1 MKKHPKL
8 IICDLDNSQLDWF
21 KYFTHSTKKSIL
33 LASEIIKIPYNQLC
47 DEFKSIVDKEDNI
60 EYPFA
65 IQLLPSVLNYYNN
78 DVQRVL
84 AECANPARSVF
95 KLEAYP
101 YLKPYDNVL
110 KTIQKI
116 KSEYPNTKL
125 VVLTDAPLQLAV
137 SRMHRMSILNY
148 FDGVYGLENSKIP
161 LIKNEVAVS
170 HDLLLKNID
179 KWRYGFIG
187 KARELPNDYRK
198 PSPNGF
204 KNILLDFKLEQ
215 YEKSDIVYIGDN
227 VHRDILL
234 ANDMKVTSCLAA
246 YGLKVDPQ
254 LVETIREFIPERF
267 IHKGLDLSEEHPI
280 ADHICEDFS
289 DLLKIL
295 EDL

>member
-8 IICDLDNSQLDWF
+8 IITDLDNTNLCWF
-21 KYFTHSTKKSIL
+21 KYFAHSTKKSIL
-33 LASEIIKIPYNQLC
+33 LASEITKIPYEQLC
-47 DEFKSIVDKEDNI
+47 DEFKQVIDREDNI

-65 IQLLPSVLNYYNN
+65 IQLLPSIMKHYDF
-78 DVQRVL
+78 DVKKIL
-84 AECANPARSVF
+84 SECANPARSIF

-110 KTIQKI
+110 RTIQKI
-116 KSEYPNTKL
+116 KTEYPTTKL
-125 VVLTDAPLQLAV
+125 VILTDAPLQLAIA
-137 SRMHRMSILNY
+137 RLHKMSILNY

-170 HDLLLKNID
+170 QDLLLKNLD

-204 KNILLDFKLEQ
+204 KNILLDFNLEQ

-234 ANDMKVTSCLAA
+234 ANQMKTTSCLAA

-254 LVETIREFIPERF
+254 LVKTIREFIPERF
-267 IHKGLDLSEEHPI
+267 IHKGLDLSKEHPRP
-280 ADHICEDFS
+280 DHICEDFS

-295 EDL
+295 ENL